1 MTLHELDRRLSDF
14 LDLAS
19 VAAIDRSRNGLQVA
33 RRPGEVRRVAFAVDA
48 SLETFRRAAAWG
60 AEVLV
65 VHHGLF
71 WSDPVLL
78 VGAAYERV
86 RFLVEKDLALWAAH
100 FPLDIHPEVGNN
112 AGIARQL
119 GLVDVVPFGL
129 HHGAK
134 IGCKGRPSV
143 RPAPRAHRGAARRRA
158 AGPGDRPSP
167 SVRPR
172 CAPWASSRAA
182 RRSTSSRRSA
192 KSLDAFVTGEP
203 AHMVYHYCREERIN
217 ALFAGHYRTESH
229 GVKALAAWLARE
241 TGSRDDLAGRADGAV
256 GGGPRGTERGSAK
269 ADLDCRTKRGGVSC
283 TSCLTTRSPH
293 A

>member
-1 MTLHELDRRLSDF
+1 MTLPELDRRLSAF
-14 LDLAS
+14 LDLAA

-33 RRPGEVRRVAFAVDA
+33 RRSSEVRRVAFAVDA
-48 SLETFRRAAAWG
+48 SLEAFRLSAAWG
-60 AEVLV
+60 ADALV

-71 WSDPVLL
+71 WADPVLV
-78 VGAAYERV
+78 VGSAYERI
-86 RFLVEKDLALWAAH
+86 RSLLEKDLALWAAH

-134 IGCKGRPSV
+134 IGCKGRL
-143 RPAPRAHRGAARRRA
+143 
-158 AGPGDRPSP
+158 PSP
-167 SVRPR
+167 LPLARMAELLGEGQPDPVITLAFGPAEVRTVGIVSGG
-172 CAPWASSRAA
+172 APLDVEQAVHEG
-182 RRSTSSRRSA
+182 
-192 KSLDAFVTGEP
+192 LDAFVTGEP

-241 TGSRDDLAGRADGAV
+241 TGLE
-256 GGGPRGTERGSAK
+256 TTW
-269 ADLDCRTKRGGVSC
+269 LDVPTG
-283 TSCLTTRSPH
+283 L
-293 A
+293 

>member
-33 RRPGEVRRVAFAVDA
+33 RRPVEVRRVAFAVDA

-78 VGAAYERV
+78 VGSAYERV
-86 RFLVEKDLALWAAH
+86 RFLVENDLALWAAH
-100 FPLDIHPEVGNN
+100 FPLDIHLEVGNN

-134 IGCKGRPSV
+134 IGCKGRLSSPLPLARIAALLGEGQPDPVTTLAFGPAEV
-143 RPAPRAHRGAARRRA
+143 RTVGIVSGSAPLDVEQA
-158 AGPGDRPSP
+158 
-167 SVRPR
+167 VRE
-172 CAPWASSRAA
+172 
-182 RRSTSSRRSA
+182 
-192 KSLDAFVTGEP
+192 SLDAFVTGEP
-203 AHMVYHYCREERIN
+203 AHMIYHYCREERIN

-229 GVKALAAWLARE
+229 GPKALAAWLARE
-241 TGSRDDLAGRADGAV
+241 TDLE
-256 GGGPRGTERGSAK
+256 TTW
-269 ADLDCRTKRGGVSC
+269 LDVPTG
-283 TSCLTTRSPH
+283 L
-293 A
+293 